1 VWIGLNWLRIG
12 PIGDLF
18 EHGGELTSFVVA
30 VAWSWKVLYHGVSYK
45 YKDTALFWHLKVTDE
60 M

>member
-1 VWIGLNWLRIG
+1 MWNGLNWPRIG

-30 VAWSWKVLYHGVSYK
+30 VA
-45 YKDTALFWHLKVTDE
+45 
-60 M
+60 